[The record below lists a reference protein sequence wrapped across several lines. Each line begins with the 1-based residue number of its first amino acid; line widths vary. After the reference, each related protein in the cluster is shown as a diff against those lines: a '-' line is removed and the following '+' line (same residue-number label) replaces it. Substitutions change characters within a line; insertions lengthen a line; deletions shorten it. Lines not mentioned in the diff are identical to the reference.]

1 MSHWSNSSNTRTHS
15 SLSFSHIHSA
25 DRQKNLLFQIVIECP
40 GSCAGKGG
48 ETGAGGKVTR
58 GAFTVLQR
66 ISLAFFPIHMYENFR
81 CLIMS
86 PGLVNL
92 QSPVPSSILPLAPLQ
107 VQWTDVARLTALIYV
122 TSSMVTLAQAP
133 SEPPVQPSLV
143 AIKRSSYV
151 IVQGRRSSRERQWE
165 RESER
170 EGARRSERTRENDL
184 LAVIGVTMFQ
194 RKGKDCPAFP
204 HFSLPSYLTPS
215 LAVLLVAV
223 RCFNYLDFK
232 LIKIDKWYS

>member
-1 MSHWSNSSNTRTHS
+1 MSHWSNSSHSRTHS

-40 GSCAGKGG
+40 GSCDVGRG
-48 ETGAGGKVTR
+48 ERRGQGVRWQGAR
-58 GAFTVLQR
+58 
-66 ISLAFFPIHMYENFR
+66 SLSFKEFLWLSFPYDVRKFR

-204 HFSLPSYLTPS
+204 HLSLSLSHSLTRC
-215 LAVLLVAV
+215 LA
-223 RCFNYLDFK
+223 RCCALF
-232 LIKIDKWYS
+232 

>member
-1 MSHWSNSSNTRTHS
+1 MSHWSNSSHKRTHS

-40 GSCAGKGG
+40 GSCAGKGE

-66 ISLAFFPIHMYENFR
+66 ISLAFFPLHMYENFVVSSCR
-81 CLIMS
+81 Q
-86 PGLVNL
+86 GL
-92 QSPVPSSILPLAPLQ
+92 STCRVPSRPASCLLPHCKCNELTLQ
-107 VQWTDVARLTALIYV
+107 GWRRWFMLHLLWLHWPKPPWT
-122 TSSMVTLAQAP
+122 
-133 SEPPVQPSLV
+133 PVQPSLV

-151 IVQGRRSSRERQWE
+151 IVQGRRSSRER
-165 RESER
+165 ES

-204 HFSLPSYLTPS
+204 HFSLSPYLTPS